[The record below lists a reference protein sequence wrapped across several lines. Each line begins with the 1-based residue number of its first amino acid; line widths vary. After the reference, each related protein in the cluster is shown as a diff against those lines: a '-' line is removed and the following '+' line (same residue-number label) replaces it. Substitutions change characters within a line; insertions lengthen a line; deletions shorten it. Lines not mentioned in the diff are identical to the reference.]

1 MRALTSAEL
10 LEVWERG
17 LPQRPIER
25 ALEILCA
32 ARAATSFE
40 ELAACSVGERDRLLL
55 TLREWTFGP
64 DLNAVLSCRHCH
76 EKLELNFRAADVFA
90 NYEPAAEVKLGVK
103 SYDLRLRAV
112 TSADLLEVLNA
123 PFPSA
128 RAVLFS
134 RCIVSAQ
141 KADESLAIEELPDEV
156 IEAGLERLAAAD
168 PQADIQI
175 AVECPRCGERQNTPF
190 DVVEFFWSEIEAWA
204 VRILREVHTLAS
216 AYGWREADILALS
229 PARRQ
234 TYLGMVTA

>member
-1 MRALTSAEL
+1 MRALTTAEL

-32 ARAATSFE
+32 AHAATSFE

-64 DLNAVLSCRHCH
+64 DLNAVLSCRYCR
-76 EKLELNFRAADVFA
+76 EKLEVNFSTADVLA
-90 NYEPAAEVKLGVK
+90 SSKPAAEMKLGVN
-103 SYDLRLRAV
+103 SFDLRLRPV
-112 TSADLLEVLNA
+112 TSADLLEVLRA

-128 RAVLFS
+128 RAALLS

-141 KADESLAIEELPDEV
+141 QADEPLPIEQLPDEV
-156 IEAGLERLAAAD
+156 IEASLERMAAAD

-175 AVECPRCGERQNTPF
+175 AVECPRCGEHQNAPL
-190 DVVEFFWSEIEAWA
+190 DIVEFFWSEIEAWA
-204 VRILREVHTLAS
+204 VRILREVHALAS